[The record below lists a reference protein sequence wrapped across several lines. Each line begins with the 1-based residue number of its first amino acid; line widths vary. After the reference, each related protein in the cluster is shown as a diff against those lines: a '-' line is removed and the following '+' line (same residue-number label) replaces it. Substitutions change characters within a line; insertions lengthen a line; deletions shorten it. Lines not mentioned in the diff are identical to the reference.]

1 MRIGCVVLFSS
12 VLLAGPVQ
20 ADTPYSRV
28 ENRASQPY
36 LVSMG
41 SYVAGRIQIREA
53 GGRTDLAS
61 LKAEG
66 DQFRLEPGKAVDM
79 AILPNKNGLALQ
91 VRFSTVTGSG
101 IASSV
106 YVSQGKPK
114 DKHTLNIN
122 EGPSVH
128 LEKAFYG
135 LSRNGTFVV
144 IKE

>member
-1 MRIGCVVLFSS
+1 
-12 VLLAGPVQ
+12 VLLAAPVQ
-20 ADTPYSRV
+20 ADTPFSRV

-41 SYVAGRIQIREA
+41 SYVSGRIQIREA
-53 GGRTDLAS
+53 GGRADLAS

-79 AILPNKNGLALQ
+79 AILPTKNGLALQ
-91 VRFSTVTGSG
+91 VRFSTVAGTG

-128 LEKAFYG
+128 LEKGFYG
-135 LSRNGTFVV
+135 QSRDGAFVV